1 MGNCPPFFA
10 VTEIGE
16 ASPVKKNLDI
26 SWKPT
31 RIFVLLIN
39 TCISPVVG
47 KTTLAV
53 TAATCRG
60 GTAHVYPLGGT
71 THVYPLWWDF
81 IGGIF
86 LAVTAVTRPKVCFSC
101 VTGNVCPKFEVTYV
115 PGASSQS
122 NFSRAEQENKGDDRF
137 FYFMIHTA
145 RCIFLLNI
153 CFHVSTLE
161 YMLIFIQPNH

>member
-1 MGNCPPFFA
+1 M
-10 VTEIGE
+10 
-16 ASPVKKNLDI
+16 
-26 SWKPT
+26 
-31 RIFVLLIN
+31 
-39 TCISPVVG
+39 G

-137 FYFMIHTA
+137 FLFYDTYCTLHLPVEYLLSRVHPRVHVDIHTTKPLKNA
-145 RCIFLLNI
+145 
-153 CFHVSTLE
+153 
-161 YMLIFIQPNH
+161 LISPLGTTPTELSIVYTCH